1 MYDLCSHRAAGSGC
15 GYSNSDV
22 CVGIF
27 LLKRVMVC
35 GCGKGCLFVVW
46 GGVWK
51 KRWCI
56 GEVLEV
62 IGGMDVSLE

>member
-1 MYDLCSHRAAGSGC
+1 LEG
-15 GYSNSDV
+15 
-22 CVGIF
+22 
-27 LLKRVMVC
+27 MVW
-35 GCGKGCLFVVW
+35 GGGCLFVVW

-62 IGGMDVSLE
+62 IGGM

>member
-1 MYDLCSHRAAGSGC
+1 M
-15 GYSNSDV
+15 
-22 CVGIF
+22 
-27 LLKRVMVC
+27 LKRVMVC